1 MDAKVQIKI
10 FIFEGFM
17 GNSYKYTVA
26 GHTFCISLPEGFD
39 SQTYLAPYLPFAEED
54 EQAVPIIRL
63 RLEIVDSLREVAK
76 GEVKDVFNEEPPYFW
91 LFEFEGKYSY
101 GFSYSRNTP
110 NCILLTSD
118 DYSDAVVYVSGSRTE
133 KTVGFAIN
141 NAMMLLYTFR
151 TSSSDTLMVHA
162 SVIKYNGRGY
172 VFLGKSG
179 TGKSTHSGLWL
190 RHIEGTELLNDDN
203 PVIRVADGNV
213 FVYGTPWSGKT
224 ACYKNECVQL
234 GGIVRL
240 SQAPYNKI
248 NRLAPLMAYTSFMPS
263 CSCMRWDPR
272 ATDTLHK
279 SVEKVISAIRCWHL
293 ECLPDEEAARICCAA
308 VE

>member
-91 LFEFEGKYSY
+91 LFESEGKYSY

-118 DYSDAVVYVSGSRTE
+118 DYSDAVVYVSGSHTE

>member
-1 MDAKVQIKI
+1 
-10 FIFEGFM
+10 
-17 GNSYKYTVA
+17 
-26 GHTFCISLPEGFD
+26 
-39 SQTYLAPYLPFAEED
+39 
-54 EQAVPIIRL
+54 
-63 RLEIVDSLREVAK
+63 
-76 GEVKDVFNEEPPYFW
+76 
-91 LFEFEGKYSY
+91 
-101 GFSYSRNTP
+101 
-110 NCILLTSD
+110 
-118 DYSDAVVYVSGSRTE
+118 
-133 KTVGFAIN
+133 
-141 NAMMLLYTFR
+141 
-151 TSSSDTLMVHA
+151 MVHA
-162 SVIKYNGRGY
+162 SVIKYKGYGY

-190 RHIEGTELLNDDN
+190 KHIEGAELLNDDN

>member
-39 SQTYLAPYLPFAEED
+39 SQTHLAPYLPFAEED

-91 LFEFEGKYSY
+91 LFESEGKYSY

-118 DYSDAVVYVSGSRTE
+118 DYSDAVVYVSGSRIE

>member
-10 FIFEGFM
+10 FIFESFM

-91 LFEFEGKYSY
+91 LFESEGKYSY

>member
-91 LFEFEGKYSY
+91 LFESEGKYSY

-118 DYSDAVVYVSGSRTE
+118 DYSDAVVYVSGFRTE

>member
-39 SQTYLAPYLPFAEED
+39 SQTYLAPYLPFEEED

-91 LFEFEGKYSY
+91 LFESEGKYSY

-118 DYSDAVVYVSGSRTE
+118 DYSDAVVYVSGSHSE

>member
-91 LFEFEGKYSY
+91 LFESEGKYSY

-272 ATDTLHK
+272 ATDALHK